1 MLGLMTQQGVRSIHR
16 KEERKKEGTGLARCS
31 EAVYRIRA
39 IVGGWHDIL
48 ITRQLKKD
56 FLHTLTLHQLETNTW
71 FVSHVGSQFS
81 FIGPTAISK
90 NG

>member
-1 MLGLMTQQGVRSIHR
+1 MTQQGVRSIHR

-56 FLHTLTLHQLETNTW
+56 FLHT
-71 FVSHVGSQFS
+71 
-81 FIGPTAISK
+81 
-90 NG
+90 